1 MSFEHYV
8 FTPVLSEFKL
18 KLIQY
23 KVFQIVVRDEGE
35 IRQFTWGGRI
45 FLPGESSKEYEV
57 RTKMKQEQ

>member
-35 IRQFTWGGRI
+35 IRHFTWGGGI
-45 FLPGESSKEYEV
+45 FSSGESNKEYEI
-57 RTKMKQEQ
+57 RTKTKQKQ

>member
-1 MSFEHYV
+1 MSFEHYA

-35 IRQFTWGGRI
+35 IRHFTWGGRI
-45 FLPGESSKEYEV
+45 FLRGESSREYEV